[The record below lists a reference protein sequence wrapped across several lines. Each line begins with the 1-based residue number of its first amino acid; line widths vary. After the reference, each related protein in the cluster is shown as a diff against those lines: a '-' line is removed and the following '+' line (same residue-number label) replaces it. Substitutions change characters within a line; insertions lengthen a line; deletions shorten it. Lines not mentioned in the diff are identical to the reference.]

1 MRAVSCCKLMWKAE
15 HRLAVE
21 PSASVTMNRDV
32 HLDEAV
38 VEAEAVPDG
47 VLPALLRLPVERKLV
62 LDELVDLAQS
72 AHLERRRLH
81 AATAHIHT
89 YARTNMRTVWS
100 KRTLAAGSRSTDVS
114 LLFCCDAAQ
123 LLLLLLLRDRQ
134 TTRLERCFTL
144 NAPWMRLA

>member
-1 MRAVSCCKLMWKAE
+1 
-15 HRLAVE
+15 
-21 PSASVTMNRDV
+21 MNRDV

>member
-1 MRAVSCCKLMWKAE
+1 
-15 HRLAVE
+15 
-21 PSASVTMNRDV
+21 MNRDV

-100 KRTLAAGSRSTDVS
+100 KRTLAAGSRSADVP
-114 LLFCCDAAQ
+114 LLFCCM
-123 LLLLLLLRDRQ
+123 LLLRCCSIAAAAAAGQ
-134 TTRLERCFTL
+134 TDKQTRTMLYAKCAVDAAGVR
-144 NAPWMRLA
+144 RK